1 MFLLKK
7 DQQKNVKLLFS
18 YFCLLALFGVNLL
31 VISSSIYLYLGGFI
45 VLGFRIQDGE
55 DLLKTRALVTGWR
68 LDQAARRHV
77 SNT

>member
-18 YFCLLALFGVNLL
+18 YFCLLALFRVNLL

-45 VLGFRIQDGE
+45 VLGLEFKMVKICSRQE
-55 DLLKTRALVTGWR
+55 LW
-68 LDQAARRHV
+68 
-77 SNT
+77 